1 MSEQEAQNHQ
11 IHQIFTQF
19 DKNNNNT
26 IDKSELHTLCIA
38 LNNPLSPAEL
48 SDMFKNIDDDKS
60 GLITWEE
67 FIKYWKVEE

>member
-1 MSEQEAQNHQ
+1 MSEHTMSEQEAIRQQ

-38 LNNPLSPAEL
+38 LNNPLSPGINQ
-48 SDMFKNIDDDKS
+48 KGPKS
-60 GLITWEE
+60 RKL
-67 FIKYWKVEE
+67 K